1 MTNRPQS
8 TCTRLL
14 RRLMAST
21 QAGCSEESFGSRLW
35 IASVSSGRRV
45 ILCRDNVI
53 IIIIIVIVIIVST
66 RVILCRD
73 YVRNKYIA
81 FIIIVVVLIIMATTC
96 MGSIRKECMARD

>member
-1 MTNRPQS
+1 MITKKSDMTNRLKS

-45 ILCRDNVI
+45 ILCRD
-53 IIIIIVIVIIVST
+53 
-66 RVILCRD
+66 

-81 FIIIVVVLIIMATTC
+81 FIIIVVVLIIMASTC

>member
-1 MTNRPQS
+1 MTNRPES

-45 ILCRDNVI
+45 ILCRD
-53 IIIIIVIVIIVST
+53 
-66 RVILCRD
+66 

-81 FIIIVVVLIIMATTC
+81 LIIIVVFIIMASTC
-96 MGSIRKECMARD
+96 MGSIRKECMAKD